1 MSSHD
6 ERTRLMSDQHENG
19 KHYHGGVYVVNA
31 TDPSRTVWDR
41 EVEEG
46 VKALPVEAVALQRRL
61 SARQVQMIAIGE
73 LSYRR

>member
-1 MSSHD
+1 M
-6 ERTRLMSDQHENG
+6 
-19 KHYHGGVYVVNA
+19 VNA